1 MATKSP
7 VSPRGKSFA
16 FAAITVV
23 LAAFSIQT
31 LSSASYAAPV
41 ATETSSY
48 TSFFQDR
55 NPDLLG
61 SGWNACANEI
71 TWSVDTSALS
81 SKVSQREVARLA
93 TAFEQWSNASG
104 LSFRYL
110 GNHAMQYDSATH
122 HLQAE
127 TMPASGHI
135 AVSFLPA
142 EASPL
147 LASNVYGFG
156 MPTFVMDSTN
166 QIIGGVMVL
175 KKEVVSKKS
184 KTDPKA
190 LDNLYLH
197 ELGHVLGLGHV
208 DDSSQVMYPTI
219 FRTSRLGVGDK
230 NGITAFSQR
239 CQ

>member
-1 MATKSP
+1 MARESSKS
-7 VSPRGKSFA
+7 VRGRLIASV
-16 FAAITVV
+16 AITVGLV
-23 LAAFSIQT
+23 AFSIQT
-31 LSSASYAAPV
+31 LSPATYAAPV
-41 ATETSSY
+41 ATDSTSY
-48 TSFFQDR
+48 TSFFQNK
-55 NPDLLG
+55 NPDLVG
-61 SGWNACANEI
+61 SGWNACAEEI
-71 TWSVDTSALS
+71 TWSVDASALS
-81 SKVSQREVARLA
+81 SKVSQLEVARLA
-93 TAFEQWSNASG
+93 TAFQQWSDASG
-104 LSFRYL
+104 LSFKYL
-110 GNHAMQYDSATH
+110 GNHAMKYDSATH
-122 HLQAE
+122 HLHAE
-127 TMPASGHI
+127 NMPASGHI

-156 MPTFVMDSTN
+156 MPTFVMGSTN

-208 DDSSQVMYPTI
+208 DDASQVMYPTI
-219 FRTSRLGVGDK
+219 FRTSRLGAGDK
-230 NGITAFSQR
+230 SGITSFSQR